1 MIVVV
6 DNTNGE
12 RVLRFLPKLLD
23 YLDSK
28 GIEYIVI
35 KGNHEGLEPLLT
47 MDQKKIDGIILSGSP
62 IMLPEVF
69 PHFPKSTDP
78 KGAHLI
84 VTNMKCIETFSKKVP
99 ILGICFGCQLMNIMF
114 DGTLENVG
122 GDKVLCETMG
132 IKKVAS
138 SLLNSPS
145 INKGKFCCKYMPKK
159 VADAFVT
166 KMTVDINGKPHA
178 CLIKHKRRPLW
189 GSMFHPEALK
199 STHVILDKF
208 MSTCNVQI
216 T

>member
-6 DNTNGE
+6 DNTNGQ
-12 RVLRFLPKLLD
+12 RVLQFLPKLLD

-28 GIEYIVI
+28 DIEYIVI

-47 MDQKKIDGIILSGSP
+47 IEQNKIDGIILSGSP
-62 IMLPEVF
+62 IMLPELF
-69 PHFPKSTDP
+69 PNFPKSTGQD
-78 KGAHLI
+78 HLI
-84 VTNMKCIETFSKKVP
+84 VTNVKCIETFSKKVP

-114 DGTLENVG
+114 GGTLENVG

-138 SLLNSPS
+138 SLLNPPS

-159 VADAFVT
+159 VADAFTT
-166 KMTVDINGKPHA
+166 KMTVDVDGEPYT

-189 GSMFHPEALK
+189 GTMFHPEALQ
-199 STHVILDKF
+199 STRVILDKF
-208 MSTCNVQI
+208 ISTCQVE
-216 T
+216 TT